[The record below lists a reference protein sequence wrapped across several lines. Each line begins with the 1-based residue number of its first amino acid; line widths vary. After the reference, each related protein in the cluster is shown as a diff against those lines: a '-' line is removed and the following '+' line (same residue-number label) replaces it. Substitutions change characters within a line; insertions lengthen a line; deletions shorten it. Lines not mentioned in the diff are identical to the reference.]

1 MRRLLLALGLLSVV
15 AIGCGSSSD
24 GDVVAQADGFC
35 KTAQA
40 DQLKLLDG
48 TASNSKD
55 PKVMKAYLES
65 SHKETEELNG
75 QLRDLTP
82 PSDQKEA
89 WNTWIASLDDQE
101 KASKELIETAKP
113 GMASGKTSP
122 YVTALN
128 EAIAQQVK
136 RNKLASDLGLETC
149 GQNASI

>member
-1 MRRLLLALGLLSVV
+1 MV

-24 GDVVAQADGFC
+24 DVIAQAEGFC

-40 DQLKLLDG
+40 NQLKLLDG
-48 TASNSKD
+48 TASNSKN

-65 SHKETEELNG
+65 SLGETRDLNG

-82 PSDQKEA
+82 PSDQKEG

-101 KASKELIETAKP
+101 KATKTLIGTVKP
-113 GMASGKTSP
+113 GMASGKTSS
-122 YVTALN
+122 YITALN

-136 RNKLASDLGLETC
+136 RNKLASDLGLKTC